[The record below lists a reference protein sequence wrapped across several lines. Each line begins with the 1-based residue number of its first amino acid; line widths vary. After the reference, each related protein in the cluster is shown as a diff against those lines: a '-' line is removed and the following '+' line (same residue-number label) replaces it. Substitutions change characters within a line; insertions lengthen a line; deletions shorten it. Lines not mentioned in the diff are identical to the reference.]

1 MKKNLVNSFRVEVV
15 IYIILS
21 IILTIATE
29 ALMFGVMFLIIIIVN
44 PSYMNQLKT
53 MFGTEEL
60 RDSVTETYNNNP
72 FSNNYKEYVYNE
84 NVKVSFW
91 FNRELFT
98 NILILA
104 IIIGIGLFVFYFLM
118 FTRKFTRELKN
129 ILYGIGEISSG
140 DFNYRLPVES
150 TNEFGLISLSLNKMT
165 LRIEQIIEENKNNEK
180 NKNAIITSL
189 AHDLR
194 TPLTSITGYL
204 DLLVNTKD
212 ISEETY
218 NHYLELVYKKSN
230 SLETLINDL
239 FDYTRVSLGQI
250 KTEKTTINMVQFINQ
265 IVDEF
270 YPSFRENDLEYG
282 IKIENGPIYIEGDGD
297 LLSRAINN
305 LICNAIKYGKDGK
318 RVDVHLKLVN
328 NYAILNIINYGLIIP
343 KESLPHIFE
352 RFYRVEGSRSMHTGG
367 TGLGLAIAKEIIEL
381 HGGKIMVNS
390 DFKGTIFQVKL
401 KSKEGGED
409 EEKE

>member
-15 IYIILS
+15 IYIVLS
-21 IILTIATE
+21 LILTIATE
-29 ALMFGVMFLIIIIVN
+29 VAMFGVIFLIIGIVN
-44 PSYMNQLKT
+44 PLSSY
-53 MFGTEEL
+53 EE
-60 RDSVTETYNNNP
+60 YI
-72 FSNNYKEYVYNE
+72 YNE
-84 NVKVSFW
+84 DVKLSFW
-91 FNRELFT
+91 FNPEFFT
-98 NILILA
+98 SIFILA
-104 IIIGIGLFVFYFLM
+104 IIIGIGLFIFYFLM

-129 ILYGIGEISSG
+129 IVYGIGEISSG
-140 DFNYRLPVES
+140 DFNYRLPIES
-150 TNEFGLISLSLNKMT
+150 TNEFGLISLSLNKMA
-165 LRIEQIIEENKNNEK
+165 LRLEQIMEENKNNEK

-204 DLLVNTKD
+204 ELLVNAKD

-218 NHYLELVYKKSN
+218 NHYLELVYKKSI
-230 SLETLINDL
+230 SLENLINDL

-282 IKIENGPIYIEGDGD
+282 IKIENSPIYIEGDGD

-305 LICNAIKYGKDGK
+305 LISNAIKYGKDGK
-318 RVDVHLKLVN
+318 RVDIHLKVVN
-328 NYAILNIINYGLIIP
+328 NYATLDIINYGLLIP
-343 KESLPHIFE
+343 KESLTHIFE
-352 RFYRVEGSRSMHTGG
+352 RFYRVEGSRSTHTGG

-381 HGGKIMVNS
+381 HGGKITVNS
-390 DFKGTIFQVKL
+390 DFKGTVFQVRL
-401 KSKEGGED
+401 KSKEGGEND
-409 EEKE
+409 EKE

>member
-1 MKKNLVNSFRVEVV
+1 
-15 IYIILS
+15 
-21 IILTIATE
+21 
-29 ALMFGVMFLIIIIVN
+29 
-44 PSYMNQLKT
+44 
-53 MFGTEEL
+53 
-60 RDSVTETYNNNP
+60 
-72 FSNNYKEYVYNE
+72 
-84 NVKVSFW
+84 
-91 FNRELFT
+91 
-98 NILILA
+98 
-104 IIIGIGLFVFYFLM
+104 
-118 FTRKFTRELKN
+118 
-129 ILYGIGEISSG
+129 
-140 DFNYRLPVES
+140 
-150 TNEFGLISLSLNKMT
+150 MT